1 VQDLNSDR
9 DQPKDNGKK
18 PASSVEDKAHKSSL
32 TLPLRA
38 GKVTGLP
45 KDLTNAPEEI
55 RLSQK
60 ISECGDEA
68 LRLTQQSDDEYGGF
82 LHFDETGQ
90 IRPGEVR
97 GPSEHA
103 EAGEWITR
111 GEYVT
116 IKQQDPTI
124 HGLLHTHPTSALF
137 PGGELTFSP
146 GNLGLLL
153 EVEDTLLICRG
164 PAGGTLL
171 ALRTQATPPG
181 QQRLGSHAARAY
193 QNHLPAKLSEG
204 FAAGLEA
211 EAAITQAVFK
221 AMLEVCKT
229 YNIAVY
235 KSMAGSS
242 ARKVEVYD

>member
-1 VQDLNSDR
+1 MNSDGDPTKDHKKKR
-9 DQPKDNGKK
+9 DT
-18 PASSVEDKAHKSSL
+18 SIEDKAQNSSL
-32 TLPLRA
+32 QLPLRA

-45 KDLTNAPEEI
+45 KDPTNAPEEI

-60 ISECGDEA
+60 IYECGDEA
-68 LRLTQQSDDEYGGF
+68 LRLTQQSGDEYGCF

-103 EAGEWITR
+103 EEGEWITR
-111 GEYVT
+111 GEYVA

-171 ALRTQATPPG
+171 ALRTQATLPG
-181 QQRLGSHAARAY
+181 QQRLGSRVAREY

-204 FAAGLEA
+204 FAAGLDA

-242 ARKVEVYD
+242 VRKVEVYD